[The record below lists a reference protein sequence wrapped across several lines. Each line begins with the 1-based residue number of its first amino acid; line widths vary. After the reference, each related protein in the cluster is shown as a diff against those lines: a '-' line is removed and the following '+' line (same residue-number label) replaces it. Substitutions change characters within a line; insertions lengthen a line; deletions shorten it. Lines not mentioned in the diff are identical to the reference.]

1 MECWVD
7 GVSRQ
12 RWGDTV
18 ARRKPPQAT
27 PALPSASGSGVQGRG
42 DARFRERPE
51 LYSEK
56 FPVPILINHW

>member
-12 RWGDTV
+12 RWGDAV

-27 PALPSASGSGVQGRG
+27 PALCRVPLGVVSRVVETPALGRG
-42 DARFRERPE
+42 PSSTLRNS
-51 LYSEK
+51 LYPS
-56 FPVPILINHW
+56 